1 MIALAGWFAGG
12 ALHAQTIPQA
22 DELDLLA
29 QENLVYSAARYVQTI
44 GETPANVS
52 IISRDDI
59 ARYGYRSV
67 SDALRSLPGVYDA
80 ASQWPALG
88 VSGVAVPG
96 DFGSRILYLING
108 MPVYE
113 PTYGGFFLEYL
124 DIESIERIEFVKG
137 AGSALYGSG
146 AVLGLVNLITH
157 SGQDATGASA
167 ALTVGTHDSGKA
179 YISDTGQRSGLTSFV
194 AASVSYGKGRDL
206 FLPEMTAPE
215 FAPARHHGI
224 SSGND
229 EARTARLFARVSTR
243 HAWLQAMLVT
253 GTKRDPLASYGTVF
267 NGRLRLRET
276 TSALEAGMTRNYG
289 QSGQLTARAY
299 AFATAERGDYPYA
312 FSLRERGLPAD
323 FINVSDLSSRQMGA
337 EARYDAFIAPGH
349 HVLAGVEIKRI
360 GYDHE
365 VGDQPG
371 LERSGVFTVDS
382 HDSYRQWALFAQ
394 DEMRVGPGILTLG
407 ARFDSYHGFS
417 KGVTKRASPRMAYV
431 QDIAPGVTGK
441 LIYGEAYRAPTIYES
456 RYQDGLPR
464 ASTIWAN
471 GDLRPELSRSIEA
484 LLIAQSPSG
493 VQWRLS
499 GFYKHLKDTPEQVV
513 TPAVGT
519 LQCGLGADACIQYR
533 NATRDQRVIGAEF
546 DVRVRQGE
554 SGDAYASLVL
564 QRGRGPGGELT
575 SSPRRQIKAGISRAL
590 PWPDVDAALEAQYIG
605 SVLGPSQDVTAA
617 RADVPSYLLVNAA
630 LNASRLGDGWRL
642 SLRVDNLLD
651 REYGTAASRELQ
663 PLLRVP
669 ADGRRF
675 SLQLQRDF

>member
-1 MIALAGWFAGG
+1 MIALAGWLACG
-12 ALHAQTIPQA
+12 ALHAQTLPQA

-44 GETPANVS
+44 AETPANVS
-52 IISRDDI
+52 IINRDDI

-157 SGQDATGASA
+157 SGNDATGASA
-167 ALTVGTHDSGKA
+167 ALTLGTHDSGKA
-179 YISDTGQRSGLTSFV
+179 YLSDTRQGAKINSFV
-194 AASVSYGKGRDL
+194 AASASYSKGRDL
-206 FLPEMTAPE
+206 YLPEMNVPG
-215 FAPARHHGI
+215 FAPSRHHGI
-224 SSGND
+224 SAGND
-229 EARTARLFARVSTR
+229 EARTARLFARLSTR
-243 HAWLQAMLVT
+243 QAWLQAMLVT
-253 GTKRDPLASYGTVF
+253 GTKRDPLASYGSVF
-267 NGRLRLRET
+267 NGRLLLRESMAAFET
-276 TSALEAGMTRNYG
+276 GITRDWG
-289 QSGQLTARAY
+289 QGGQLTARAY
-299 AFATAERGDYPYA
+299 SFATTERGDYPYA
-312 FSLRERGLPAD
+312 RSWQRGVPAD
-323 FINVSDLSSRQMGA
+323 YINVSDLGSRQAGA
-337 EARYDAFIAPGH
+337 ELRYDLFVAPGH

-360 GYDHE
+360 GYTHQ

-371 LERSGVFTVDS
+371 MERGGVFSVDS
-382 HDSYRQWALFAQ
+382 RDSYRQWALFAQ

-417 KGVTKRASPRMAYV
+417 EGVTKRASPRMAYV
-431 QDIAPGVTGK
+431 QDVAPGVTAK
-441 LIYGEAYRAPTIYES
+441 LMYGEAYRAPTIYES
-456 RYQDGLPR
+456 RYQDGLPA
-464 ASTIWAN
+464 ASTLWAN
-471 GDLRPELSRSIEA
+471 RELRPEMSRSIEA

-499 GFYKHLKDTPEQVV
+499 AFFKHLQDSPEQVLAPSV
-513 TPAVGT
+513 DG
-519 LQCGLGADACIQYR
+519 LQCALGADACVQYR
-533 NATRDQRVIGAEF
+533 NAARHQSVIGTEF

-564 QRGRGPGGELT
+564 QRGRGPGGELA
-575 SSPRRQIKAGISRAL
+575 SSPRRQVKAGISRAL

-605 SVLGPSQDVTAA
+605 SVRGRIEEDTPVRQDL
-617 RADVPSYLLVNAA
+617 PSYLLVNAA
-630 LNASRLGDGWRL
+630 LNATRLGDGWSA
-642 SLRVDNLLD
+642 SLRIDNLLD
-651 REYGTAASRELQ
+651 RAYGTVASQELQ
-663 PLLRVP
+663 PLRRIP